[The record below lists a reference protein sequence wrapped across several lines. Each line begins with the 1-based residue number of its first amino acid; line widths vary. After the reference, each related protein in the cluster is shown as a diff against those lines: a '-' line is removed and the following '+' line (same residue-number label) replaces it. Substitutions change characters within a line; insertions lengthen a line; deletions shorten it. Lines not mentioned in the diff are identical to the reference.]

1 MNNVCLCVQDPD
13 APLRQQRPLADLD
26 REDDARLLKNLF
38 TLIRAGMTEEV
49 QILYLKGQYTH
60 ICRISQIKPR
70 SDFFFSLF
78 SEVKRYNYL
87 WFVPPPKYK
96 VFMNLERHFTSTD
109 WGFKDPVLMCFQC
122 KQLLVLWKVKLE
134 SWGVSSLSLSH
145 QVDIFQR
152 FFCILGEPIL
162 QKNAASLLEI
172 INCSTQKASL
182 VLASV

>member
-1 MNNVCLCVQDPD
+1 MCVFQGEHPPCAEDEEEERLGLHCSSGHWAGEAGYHGNKHILIPRVCACMNNVCLCVQDPD

-60 ICRISQIKPR
+60 ICRIGKIKPR

-78 SEVKRYNYL
+78 SEVNRCNYL

-109 WGFKDPVLMCFQC
+109 GFRVFP
-122 KQLLVLWKVKLE
+122 
-134 SWGVSSLSLSH
+134 SL
-145 QVDIFQR
+145 F
-152 FFCILGEPIL
+152 
-162 QKNAASLLEI
+162 
-172 INCSTQKASL
+172 
-182 VLASV
+182 